1 MLTPAILTFTAI
13 VGLADMQ
20 GWGHGYGGLLLLVG
34 WYFFLRSCEP
44 QNQNRIVAALLIVSI
59 FMLPLCIAQIWVM
72 PRARGIFVS
81 PNFLGGYAALNIF
94 LTLEL
99 AHRLNLATCLNDTNS
114 WKVGLFVSANA
125 MMLLLSQSRGAMV
138 AAVIGGS
145 LTIPSTKPRLRAGLL
160 FVGVTVIAAASLI
173 RTSDSIS
180 PRFDIWQMAWNGAL
194 MRPLLGW
201 GQNGLLLG
209 ITGVT
214 SYYSIPLEWFVN
226 AGVLGV
232 LAGAGVLWEAWRGAD
247 NSSRAFL
254 AVWFV
259 NGLFM
264 FTRPETSFALFTVLA
279 LLKRRDVNRLAVV
292 IQHDQP
298 LLDRRV
304 RAKRPNRRHRG
315 GDRPVGDEA
324 R

>member
-1 MLTPAILTFTAI
+1 MLTLAILTFTAI

-34 WYFFLRSCEP
+34 WYCFLRSCELR
-44 QNQNRIVAALLIVSI
+44 NQNRIMSVIVGVSCL
-59 FMLPLCIAQIWVM
+59 MLPLCIAQMWFM
-72 PRARGIFVS
+72 PRARGVFVS
-81 PNFLGGYAALNIF
+81 ANFLGGYAALNIF
-94 LTLEL
+94 LAVIL
-99 AHRLNLATCLNDTNS
+99 ADRLQWWNNLAL
-114 WKVGLFVSANA
+114 WIIGSANLL
-125 MMLLLSQSRGAMV
+125 MLLLSQGRGAMV

-145 LTIPSTKPRLRAGLL
+145 LTMSSTKPRLRAGLL
-160 FVGVTVIAAASLI
+160 FVGIAAIAAASLI
-173 RTSDSIS
+173 RNIDSIS

-232 LAGAGVLWEAWRGAD
+232 LAGAWVLWEAWRGAD

-279 LLKRRDVNRLAVV
+279 LLKRRDVNRLAIVV
-292 IQHDQP
+292 EHNQP
-298 LLDRRV
+298 FLDRRV

-315 GDRPVGDEA
+315 GDRPIGDEA